1 LVDTPTPVILLKT
14 FRFYPATV
22 ALHFQSLGENFG
34 RMVILG
40 RFFNRK
46 TPPAPVQD
54 ALQIGARAVPL
65 LMVHHPRA
73 RRYLLRLRPDGT
85 ARVTIPRHGTIAA
98 GKDFAVRNIGWLET
112 QLQQLAARP
121 ITPFGWH
128 LETEILF
135 RGEPVRLETGGAGSI
150 LFGPEQIYV
159 PDASADLR
167 PAIQK
172 HLRQL
177 AAQELPARVR
187 ELAALHGVAVARVS
201 VRNQKSRWGS
211 CSRRGTISLNW
222 RLIQTPVAV
231 RDYIILHE
239 LAHRRQMNHSEKFWQ
254 EVARLCPDY
263 LAAER
268 WLKQHA
274 KLLR

>member
-1 LVDTPTPVILLKT
+1 
-14 FRFYPATV
+14 
-22 ALHFQSLGENFG
+22 
-34 RMVILG
+34 MVILG

-46 TPPAPVQD
+46 TPPATVPD
-54 ALQIGARAVPL
+54 ALPIGAQTVPL
-65 LMVHHPRA
+65 LLVHHPRA
-73 RRYLLRLRPDGT
+73 RRYLLRLRSDGT

-98 GKDFAVRNIGWLET
+98 GKAFALRNIGWLAT
-112 QLQQLAARP
+112 QLQQLAAQPKTP
-121 ITPFGWH
+121 IVWQPG
-128 LETEILF
+128 TEILF
-135 RGEPVRLETGGAGSI
+135 CGEPVRLETNATGAI
-150 LFGPEQIYV
+150 CFGTERIKIST
-159 PDASADLR
+159 ASADWR
-167 PAIQK
+167 PAIQN

-187 ELAALHGVAVARVS
+187 ELAAAHGVEVARVS

-263 LAAER
+263 LPAER